1 MGERRPPRATQK
13 LGTEELE
20 RMARVSTEDG
30 APGAPDEGWS
40 VAAQGS
46 GATGEPLT
54 SRTTT
59 VSDPLTMALL
69 AEVARS
75 SQTLD
80 FDPAKLEELARE
92 VAGAPLDRK
101 DDEAPAPHPHLKRR

>member
-1 MGERRPPRATQK
+1 
-13 LGTEELE
+13 
-20 RMARVSTEDG
+20 MARVSADG
-30 APGAPDEGWS
+30 TASAPAEAAAESDEGWS

-46 GATGEPLT
+46 GATGAPLT

-75 SQTLD
+75 SRTVD
-80 FDPAKLEELARE
+80 FDPSQLAEAQRE
-92 VAGAPLDRK
+92 AEGAALDK
-101 DDEAPAPHPHLKRR
+101 DASPAVHPNVKRR

>member
-1 MGERRPPRATQK
+1 MGERRPSRDTQK
-13 LGTEELE
+13 LGTDELE
-20 RMARVSTEDG
+20 RMARVSTTDD
-30 APGAPDEGWS
+30 APTSSTAPEEGWS
-40 VAAQGS
+40 IAAHGS

-75 SQTLD
+75 SRTVD
-80 FDPAKLEELARE
+80 FDPATLDEVTRGSEGAVLET
-92 VAGAPLDRK
+92 PTS
-101 DDEAPAPHPHLKRR
+101 HPHVKRR